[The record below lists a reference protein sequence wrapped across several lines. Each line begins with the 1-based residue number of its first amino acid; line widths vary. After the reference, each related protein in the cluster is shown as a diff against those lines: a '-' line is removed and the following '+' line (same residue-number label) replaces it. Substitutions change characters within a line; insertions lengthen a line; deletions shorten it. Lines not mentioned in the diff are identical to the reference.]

1 LVSTASVS
9 LYLLAHFTRSSP
21 RASWGEEIRSERE
34 SRTGVV
40 REVEIGIKC
49 DLEVAKAFSIWLQQ
63 KIAEIEKLQPA
74 QREAVKERVL

>member
-1 LVSTASVS
+1 
-9 LYLLAHFTRSSP
+9 
-21 RASWGEEIRSERE
+21 
-34 SRTGVV
+34 VV